1 MSTTAGAPTV
11 PETPPADGQW
21 RPKIVA
27 LVCNWCTYT
36 GADMA
41 GTSRRT
47 YAPSVRIIRLL
58 CSGRIDPLLILQAF
72 EQGADAVLV
81 SGCHPGDCH
90 YVQGNLY
97 ARRRLTGSVC
107 HSLKLSVLRLIG

>member
-47 YAPSVRIIRLL
+47 YA
-58 CSGRIDPLLILQAF
+58 
-72 EQGADAVLV
+72 DAVLLD
-81 SGCHPGDCH
+81 GHFTGHPTQALDAACTLYLADTGD
-90 YVQGNLY
+90 
-97 ARRRLTGSVC
+97 
-107 HSLKLSVLRLIG
+107 HS